1 MATDVELAATQTTA
15 NDHWPIFGHALWVKW
30 LHSIA
35 TSTAQDARQHAYL
48 LLGSPQIGKTTL
60 ARLFAQALLC
70 TAAHE
75 ARPCGACRSCRLFE
89 AGSHPDFRF
98 VQPLDKDGNVDRA
111 GGMLREQ
118 QATEI
123 IREAAL
129 RPVEATRKIFLLQD
143 VQSANP
149 TFANKLLKTLE
160 EPPAHVTLLLTATDR
175 SQLLPTIVS
184 RCQLLELR
192 PLSSETVEQALVQR
206 WQVAAE
212 RARLL
217 ARLSGGRLGWAV
229 QQLDDAAGSAQRSEQ
244 LAWLEEMLTANRIQR
259 LDRAAKLAGE
269 RDSQTLFG
277 LLATWTSWWRDVM
290 LVQNHC
296 ADLCTNLDQQERLAR
311 VAEQLR
317 ADAVE
322 HFLHTLQQT
331 EAYLQHTTNTRLAL
345 DVLLLEMPRAT
356 LP

>member
-1 MATDVELAATQTTA
+1 MTAHAAPAPTQPTA
-15 NDHWPIFGHALWVKW
+15 SAPWPIFGHALWVNW
-30 LHSIA
+30 LHNMA
-35 TSTAQDARQHAYL
+35 TSPAQGTGQHAYL

-70 TAAHE
+70 TADHG

-89 AGSHPDFRF
+89 GESHPDFRQ
-98 VQPLDKDGNVDRA
+98 VQPLDKEGNVDRA

-118 QATEI
+118 QATDI

-129 RPVEATRKIFLLQD
+129 RPVESARKIFLLQD
-143 VQSANP
+143 VHSANP

-192 PLSSETVEQALVQR
+192 PLSSETVEQALGQR
-206 WQVAAE
+206 WQVEPA

-229 QQLDDAAGSAQRSEQ
+229 QQLAAGEDSQRAEH
-244 LAWLEEMLTANRIQR
+244 LAWLAEALAANRIER
-259 LDRAAKLAGE
+259 LDRAAQLASE
-269 RDSQTLFG
+269 RDSQKLFG
-277 LLATWTSWWRDVM
+277 LLATWTSWWRDV
-290 LVQNHC
+290 LLIQNQC
-296 ADLCTNLDQQERLAR
+296 AALCTNLDQQERLAR
-311 VAEQLR
+311 VAQQVR

-322 HFLHTLQQT
+322 RFLQTLQQT
-331 EAYLQHTTNTRLAL
+331 EAYLHHTTNTRLAL
-345 DVLLLEMPRAT
+345 DVLLLEMPRAA